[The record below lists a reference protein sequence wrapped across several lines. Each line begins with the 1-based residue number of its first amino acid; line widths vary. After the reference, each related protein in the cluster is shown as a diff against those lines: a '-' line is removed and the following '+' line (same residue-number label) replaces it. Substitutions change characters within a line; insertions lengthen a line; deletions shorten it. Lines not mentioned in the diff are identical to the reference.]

1 MSNRKN
7 SRSWDFAM
15 SRTHDFSLPESEKSH
30 SRSATSSDDFSGLSL
45 RNASVSRQQLVH
57 SGEEIRDDIVA
68 TMTKLETAVRTNGKG
83 GRWKHSHGKHGVQLA
98 EMKAHYACDEFED
111 DTDLLHAVTAKTEL
125 RCHLNEALSVLLHQK
140 SNGYDST
147 MRALCGKQFKKGEV
161 IFFQGAEAHEAG
173 ADHDETPKQAALS
186 VTSATMRPSASLKMR
201 LQSRRNRTQQL
212 VFSAYTYQDAD
223 KKHAVHLMKT
233 VPRNL
238 HKQPLLR
245 NTPNSLL
252 GGEID
257 HIGIGFDLRY
267 VPHPGGSSRQ
277 CTQIFAHAYAS
288 DIPAQSFSNAIS
300 KEPEEEKQGAQAVDI
315 RRRRVTLMNP
325 ETRNIMRT
333 LTTMLSQFER
343 VIRRRRFGFQAFID
357 LSQAQADLLLEK
369 NCMIC
374 NKMFYFFRQYL
385 FCQLCGHMV
394 CGDCSGLYDVEARI
408 GVIRQ
413 DRCCKQCVVR
423 VDACKFDDE
432 DLLPALGPIIVDTPS
447 EEWTT
452 PPTATL
458 SPATRPAK
466 QGFSPEVNDSDLTKQ
481 LCSEDAATRSR
492 ALEILETL
500 VDCSP
505 QFIPS
510 VSSSARANCV
520 DRGETKSH
528 EKSKRPR
535 KKQTQVEHVFA
546 GIENH
551 LNETLSKAQRKV
563 SVNACDVSDRTRD
576 YKLRFDASKVTHK
589 DIPLAP
595 IPEATKDARRVELIK
610 SSGALKD
617 DYDRSAL
624 NLIAQVAAK
633 RLGCPIGVVTMIDDE
648 HFYAVGDYNLPPEA
662 RNLPRNEVPC
672 MHSVYAEK
680 PLVIK
685 NPQRDMRFSKM
696 PCVDN
701 LGVKFYA
708 GFPLRAQSGEV
719 IGNLCAIDAVAHN
732 NISTKDYS
740 TMETLAKLASDLLRT
755 PQLA

>member
-1 MSNRKN
+1 MTTRRNFYSRDYASSAHDLNR
-7 SRSWDFAM
+7 
-15 SRTHDFSLPESEKSH
+15 PELDKSH
-30 SRSATSSDDFSGLSL
+30 SRSATLSDDFSGFSL
-45 RNASVSRQQLVH
+45 CH
-57 SGEEIRDDIVA
+57 SSCNMEQSEHELHQDIVA
-68 TMTKLETAVRTNGKG
+68 TRAKLEAAVRHDAKG
-83 GRWKHSHGKHGVQLA
+83 VGWKHSRGKNGVHLA
-98 EMKAHYACDEFED
+98 EMKPQYASNEFED
-111 DTDLLHAVTAKTEL
+111 DTDLLYAVIAKIEV
-125 RCHLNEALSVLLHQK
+125 RCHLNEALSVLLHQE
-140 SNGYDST
+140 SDGYDST
-147 MRALCGKQFKKGEV
+147 MKALCGNQFKQGHV
-161 IFFQGAEAHEAG
+161 IFHQSAHAPEAG
-173 ADHDETPKQAALS
+173 ADHVHPDETPKQAAIT
-186 VTSATMRPSASLKMR
+186 VTSATMRPSASLKLRFQSRHR
-201 LQSRRNRTQQL
+201 LQEL
-212 VFSAYTYQDAD
+212 VFSTYTYQDAD

-245 NTPNSLL
+245 SAPNSLL
-252 GGEID
+252 GSEMD
-257 HIGIGFDLRY
+257 HIGIGFDLRF

-277 CTQIFAHAYAS
+277 CTRIFAHAYAS
-288 DIPAQSFSNAIS
+288 DRPALLFSTSASN
-300 KEPEEEKQGAQAVDI
+300 EPEGGKQGAEAVNI
-315 RRRRVTLMNP
+315 RRRRATLMNP
-325 ETRNIMRT
+325 ETRNIMRIMT
-333 LTTMLSQFER
+333 ATLSQFER

-357 LSQAQADLLLEK
+357 LAQAQADLLLEK

-374 NKMFYFFRQYL
+374 RKTFHFFRQYL
-385 FCQLCGHMV
+385 FCQMCGHMV
-394 CGDCSGLYDVEARI
+394 CGECSDLYDVEARI

-432 DLLPALGPIIVDTPS
+432 DLLPALGPLIVDTPS

-466 QGFSPEVNDSDLTKQ
+466 QGFAPEVDDSDLTKQ
-481 LCSEDAATRSR
+481 LCSEDAVTRSR

-500 VDCSP
+500 VDRSP
-505 QFIPS
+505 TFAPS
-510 VSSSARANCV
+510 DVSLSARTSYASIRESSSP
-520 DRGETKSH
+520 
-528 EKSKRPR
+528 SKKP
-535 KKQTQVEHVFA
+535 TQVEHVFA

-551 LNETLSKAQRKV
+551 LNETLSKAQRNV
-563 SVNACDVSDRTRD
+563 RVNACDVSDRTRD

-595 IPEATKDARRVELIK
+595 TPEATKDARRVQWIK
-610 SSGALKD
+610 SSGALED

-648 HFYAVGDYNLPPEA
+648 RFYAVGDYNLPPEA
-662 RNLPRNEVPC
+662 RTLPRDEVLC
-672 MHSVYAEK
+672 MHSVYAQK

-740 TMETLAKLASDLLRT
+740 TMETLAKLASDLLT
-755 PQLA
+755 TTTCGLPICV

>member
-1 MSNRKN
+1 MTTRWNSHSWDDAASAHDLNRPDLDKSP
-7 SRSWDFAM
+7 SRSL
-15 SRTHDFSLPESEKSH
+15 TL
-30 SRSATSSDDFSGLSL
+30 SDDVSGPSL
-45 RNASVSRQQLVH
+45 RHTSFNMEQWEHELHQ
-57 SGEEIRDDIVA
+57 DIVA
-68 TMTKLETAVRTNGKG
+68 TRAKLEAAVRHDAKG
-83 GRWKHSHGKHGVQLA
+83 VGWKHSRGKHGVQLA
-98 EMKAHYACDEFED
+98 EMKPQYASNEFDD
-111 DTDLLHAVTAKTEL
+111 DTDLMHAVTAKTEL
-125 RCHLNEALSVLLHQK
+125 RCHLNEALSVLLHQE

-147 MRALCGKQFKKGEV
+147 MKALCGNQFIKGKV
-161 IFFQGAEAHEAG
+161 IFYQGSEAHEAG
-173 ADHDETPKQAALS
+173 ADHEPNDETPKQVAIS
-186 VTSATMRPSASLKMR
+186 VTSATMRPSTSLKLR
-201 LQSRRNRTQQL
+201 FQSRHRLQQL
-212 VFSAYTYQDAD
+212 VFSTYTYQDAD

-245 NTPNSLL
+245 KTPNSLL
-252 GGEID
+252 GSEMD

-300 KEPEEEKQGAQAVDI
+300 KEPEREKQGTPSVDI
-315 RRRRVTLMNP
+315 RRHRATLMNP
-325 ETRNIMRT
+325 ETRDIMRT
-333 LTTMLSQFER
+333 MTATLSQFER

-357 LSQAQADLLLEK
+357 LSKAQANLLLEK
-369 NCMIC
+369 NCVIC

-394 CGDCSGLYDVEARI
+394 CGDCSDLYDVEARI

-466 QGFSPEVNDSDLTKQ
+466 QREPPEVDDDDMTKQ

-492 ALEILETL
+492 ALEILDTL
-500 VDCSP
+500 LDCSP
-505 QFIPS
+505 QFTPS
-510 VSSSARANCV
+510 VSSSARANSV
-520 DRGETKSH
+520 GRGEIKSH
-528 EKSKRPR
+528 EKSKRPS
-535 KKQTQVEHVFA
+535 KKLTQVEHVFA
-546 GIENH
+546 GIESH

-563 SVNACDVSDRTRD
+563 SVNTCDMSDRTLD
-576 YKLRFDASKVTHK
+576 YKLRFDASKVAHK

-610 SSGALKD
+610 SSGVLEEE
-617 DYDRSAL
+617 YDRSAL

-648 HFYAVGDYNLPPEA
+648 HLYAIADYNLPIKIWT
-662 RNLPRNEVPC
+662 LPRNEVIC

-685 NPQRDMRFSKM
+685 NPQRDMRYSKM
-696 PCVDN
+696 PCIEA

-708 GFPLRAQSGEV
+708 GFPLRAPSGEI
-719 IGNLCAIDAVAHN
+719 IGNLCTLDTVAHN

-740 TMETLAKLASDLLRT
+740 TMEALAKLASDLMRT
-755 PQLA
+755 PQLV